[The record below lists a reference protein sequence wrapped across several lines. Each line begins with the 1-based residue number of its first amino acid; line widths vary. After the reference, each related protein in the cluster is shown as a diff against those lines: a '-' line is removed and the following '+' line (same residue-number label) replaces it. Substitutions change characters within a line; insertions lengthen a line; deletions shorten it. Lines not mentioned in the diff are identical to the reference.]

1 MDPESWQQR
10 WREGR
15 TGFHLD
21 RVNPN
26 LAEFFPRLDPRA
38 GETVFVPL
46 CGKSVDL
53 EWLALRGH
61 SVIGVEVSPIA
72 VESFFTEQGRTPVHR
87 SAEHCERWE
96 DPQICIW
103 CGDFFGLRTQ
113 DVTPARLFYDRA
125 ALIALP
131 EELRARYAAKLAALL
146 QGTAR
151 GLLITFEYPQEA
163 MAGPPFSVSEA
174 EVTALYEGAFAIRRL
189 ARRDVLDEYRR
200 FRELGL
206 DTLTESVYLLERGE
220 HAGDSNRS

>member
-53 EWLALRGH
+53 EWLARRGH
-61 SVIGVEVSPIA
+61 PVIGVEVSPIA

-87 SAEHCERWE
+87 SAGHCERWE
-96 DPQICIW
+96 DPPICIW
-103 CGDFFGLRTQ
+103 CGDFFGLHTQ
-113 DVTPARLFYDRA
+113 DVTPAHLFYDRA

-131 EELRARYAAKLAALL
+131 QELRARYAAKLTALL
-146 QGTAR
+146 PGAAR
-151 GLLITFEYPQEA
+151 GLMITFEYPQEV
-163 MAGPPFSVSEA
+163 MGGPPFSVSEA
-174 EVTALYEGAFAIRRL
+174 EVMTLYEGAFAIRRL
-189 ARRDVLDEYRR
+189 ARRDVLGEYRR

-220 HAGDSNRS
+220 HAGDSDRS